1 MSYYNRYSNDNNSGG
16 DNITSIFNAGI
27 LGTQRIHELM
37 RNINFYNRNL
47 VAYNSDSCDYNY
59 NLIIRELRSLQKEFA
74 LSKNVEKDVG
84 RKMYYKIKEMLRDS
98 PIHENLKTG
107 KPNDRI
113 DLFEK
118 AFDAYQEW
126 ILNIGLKYG
135 YLTKTSEVDDE
146 GSWSPDE
153 EDGITEEELEREKNK
168 TKEEE

>member
-1 MSYYNRYSNDNNSGG
+1 MSYYNKYSNDNSASE
-16 DNITSIFNAGI
+16 DNVTSIFNAGI

-59 NLIIRELRSLQKEFA
+59 NLLIRELRSLQKEFA

-84 RKMYYKIKEMLRDS
+84 RKMYYKIKEMLRAS

-118 AFDAYQEW
+118 AFDMYQEW

-146 GSWSPDE
+146 GTWSPDDSE
-153 EDGITEEELEREKNK
+153 EDVDDEKDNAK
-168 TKEEE
+168 KEE